1 MPGLPTGHEAIE
13 QLVYTTVLADH
24 DFAPGCVWKAHDMFL
39 RIYFPAIKSK
49 ARLLELLCPLPTCPA
64 CVKALASF
72 DMFVM
77 LKFRHDMW
85 SDEAQHVFAET
96 LL

>member
-1 MPGLPTGHEAIE
+1 MPGLPTGPEAIE

-24 DFAPGCVWKAHDMFL
+24 DFAPGCVWKAHDMLL